1 MAEEKKEKKENKKE
15 SILLELLIG
24 TLQKDFGMTKLSSG
38 EIDLFSITMENKN
51 ITISQKSNDEDGL
64 FIEDKKITFEDF
76 EKVMRKCVNKMCE

>member
-1 MAEEKKEKKENKKE
+1 MAEEKKENKKE
-15 SILLELLIG
+15 STLLELLIG
-24 TLQKDFGMTKLSSG
+24 TLQKDLGMAKLSSG
-38 EIDLFSITMENKN
+38 ERDLFSITMENKI